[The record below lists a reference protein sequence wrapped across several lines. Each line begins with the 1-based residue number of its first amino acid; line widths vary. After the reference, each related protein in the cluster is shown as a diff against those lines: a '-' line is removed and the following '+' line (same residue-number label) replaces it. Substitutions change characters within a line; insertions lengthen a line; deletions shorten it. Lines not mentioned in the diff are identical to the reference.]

1 MLAEESRLKIAART
15 KMKQLEEEV
24 DHLQQQVEDE
34 EEAKTTLQN
43 KLMQITQ
50 QVCHLVFLTSLV
62 YTSSSTLS
70 FKRQSVS
77 LMKIKYYKKSY

>member
-50 QVCHLVFLTSLV
+50 QVCHLVFLSSLV
-62 YTSSSTLS
+62 YTFSSTLS

-77 LMKIKYYKKSY
+77 LMKIK